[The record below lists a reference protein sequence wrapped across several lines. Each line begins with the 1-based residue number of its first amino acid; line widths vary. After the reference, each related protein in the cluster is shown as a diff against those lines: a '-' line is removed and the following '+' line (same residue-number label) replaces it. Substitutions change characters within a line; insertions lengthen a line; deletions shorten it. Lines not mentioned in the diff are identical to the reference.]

1 MIVLSSYACDAVPIA
16 QQVAKS
22 SDRIHLRTTHYQ
34 YAKHLESI
42 GDVDK

>member
-1 MIVLSSYACDAVPIA
+1 MRYCTAH
-16 QQVAKS
+16 QVAKS
-22 SDRIHLRTTHYQ
+22 SDRIHLKTTHYH